1 LGPIEASVAIRRALA
16 GTDRRA
22 FLPDLATSLN
32 NLSVR
37 LMELGRGDEALGPV
51 LEAVR
56 YHRALA
62 QESRKAFLPDL
73 ALSLSNLS
81 EILAELGRPEEAK
94 AVAQEAVSL
103 GRPDDRGPDVRG
115 LADTR
120 ASGSGPAE

>member
-1 LGPIEASVAIRRALA
+1 MQEAVSHYRTLA
-16 GTDRRA
+16 TADPGG
-22 FLPDLATSLN
+22 FLPDLAASLN

-37 LMELGRGDEALGPV
+37 LAELGRLDEALV
-51 LEAVR
+51 LMQEAVSH
-56 YHRALA
+56 YRALTR
-62 QESRKAFLPDL
+62 ESRKAFLPDL